1 MSRRFHAL
9 LLTLSLFASAVAPA
23 RAQNP
28 PPPQDKDKQIQD
40 AQKKIEQLQEATKKP
55 EPWDVEA
62 EHGPTTTV
70 EFDTDEGTWMS
81 CDVSP
86 DGRTVVF
93 DILGDIYRMPI
104 TGGRAELL
112 TGGVSWEWQ
121 PRFSPD
127 GKLIAFTSD
136 RDGGDNIWVMDA
148 DGKNRRQVTK
158 ETQRLLNTPDW
169 TPDGQYLLARKHF
182 VDTRSLGA
190 GEIWMYHVNGGGKGV
205 QLTERPNWTAN
216 IGEPAAD
223 PQGRFV
229 YFVASTAFDYNKNV
243 YDSIYWIDRYDTQ
256 KGRRS
261 TFVRG
266 AGGSVRPAVS
276 PDGRYLSFIRR
287 VGLKSVL
294 FLREINTGREWP
306 VFDGLTHD
314 QQETWAVYGTYPGYA
329 WTPDGKSI
337 VITAMGKL
345 VRVDV
350 ASKTAAPIPFSAH
363 VSQKVTEAVRSP
375 VKVAPERERARL
387 LRWAQR
393 GAGGRVYYSALGKIY
408 VRDGDAEP
416 RRLFKTDYLEYA
428 PSLSADGKRLT
439 FVTWSDAEKGAVWVA
454 DSDGTDARKITTA
467 GDQYA
472 NPVFSPD
479 GTKIAYLKGRGSVY
493 HEEDLASESTFE
505 IHYWDGRR
513 HNYVMDLQSRGTNAR
528 MPVLSF
534 DRDGERIYFMEAGGG
549 GGGGPTTPAQFITYL
564 SSVKLDGD
572 DARRHIEGNY
582 VTEIVPSPDGNWVFF
597 KEQHKLYVAPFPKV
611 GKTVRLSSTETGVPV
626 RPVSAVSGDWLAWGP
641 DSKSVQWTAGE
652 NFYEQ
657 SLENVLRSLAK
668 DEKAPAPRQTVI
680 GFDFETAR
688 PRGVVALTNARVV
701 TMRGDEV
708 LERATVLVEDN
719 RIKEVGARVTIP
731 ANAKRIDLAGKTVI
745 PGLIDVHSH
754 MSYDTLD
761 IIPEKQWPY
770 WANLAYGV
778 TTTHDPSAATQT
790 VFAQSEMVKS
800 GAMVGPRI
808 FSTGFVLYGAENPEK
823 AVVGS
828 YDEARAHL
836 ERLKAVGAFS
846 VKSYNQLR
854 RDARQRIIRAARD
867 LNMMVVPEGGST
879 WAYNM
884 SMILDGH
891 TGIEHAVPVA
901 PLYKDALTLFAKS
914 RTQYTPT
921 LIVGYGGIWGENYW
935 YQNSNVYE
943 NRKLLR
949 FTPRA
954 QLEPRARRRMHI
966 SDDDFYHFELAKTV
980 RDVLRAGGKAQ
991 LGAHGQLQGLGAHWE
1006 LWMLQQGG
1014 MTPLEAL
1021 RCATLYGAQYLG
1033 LDGDLGSI
1041 EPGKLADLVVLD
1053 KNPLEDV
1060 RNSDSIRY
1068 VMANG
1073 RLYSADNMD
1082 EVYPNQRPRP
1092 PFFWERRGEGNLAG
1106 TEP

>member
-1 MSRRFHAL
+1 MSRRFQAL
-9 LLTLSLFASAVAPA
+9 LLTLSVTLSTFAPA
-23 RAQNP
+23 LAQNQ
-28 PPPQDKDKQIQD
+28 QDKDKQLQD
-40 AQKKIEQLQEATKKP
+40 AQKRIEQLQEVVKKP
-55 EPWDVEA
+55 EPWDVEGD
-62 EHGPTTTV
+62 HGPTTAV

-86 DGRTVVF
+86 DGRTIVF
-93 DILGDIYRMPI
+93 DLLGDIYRMPVA
-104 TGGRAELL
+104 GGKAELL
-112 TGGVSWEWQ
+112 AGGASFEWQ
-121 PRFSPD
+121 PRYSPD

-148 DGKNRRQVTK
+148 DGRNRRQVTQ

-223 PQGRFV
+223 PKGRFV

-287 VGLKSVL
+287 VGLKTVL
-294 FLREINTGREWP
+294 FLREINTGREWA

-337 VITAMGKL
+337 VITANGKL
-345 VRVDV
+345 VSVDV
-350 ASKTAAPIPFSAH
+350 AARRATPIPFTAR

-375 VKVAPERERARL
+375 VKVAPGRERARL

-393 GAGGRVYYSALGKIY
+393 GGGRVFYSALGKIY
-408 VRDGDAEP
+408 VKEGAGEP
-416 RRLFKTDYLEYA
+416 RRLFKTGHLEYA
-428 PSLSADGKRLT
+428 PSLSADGRRLT

-454 DSDGTDARKITTA
+454 NADGSDARKITTA
-467 GDQYA
+467 ADQYA
-472 NPVFSPD
+472 NPVFSSD
-479 GTKIAYLKGRGSVY
+479 GTKVAYLKGRGSIY

-534 DRDGERIYFMEAGGG
+534 DREGERIYFMEAGGG
-549 GGGGPTTPAQFITYL
+549 GPGGGPNEPAKFITYL

-572 DARRHIEGNY
+572 DSRRHIEGNY

-597 KEQHKLYVAPFPKV
+597 KEQHKLYVAPLPKV

-626 RPVSAVSGDWLAWGP
+626 RPVSTASGDWLAWSP
-641 DSKSVQWTAGE
+641 DGKAVQWTLGE
-652 NFYEQ
+652 NFHEQ
-657 SLENVLRSLAK
+657 SLENVLRALAK
-668 DEKAPAPRQTVI
+668 DERAPAPQKTVI

-719 RIKEVGARVTIP
+719 RIKAVGAGVQIP
-731 ANAKRIDLAGKTVI
+731 AGAKRIDLSGKTVV
-745 PGLIDVHSH
+745 PGLVDVHAH

-800 GAMVGPRI
+800 GAMVGPRV

-828 YDEARAHL
+828 YDDARAHL

-854 RDARQRIIRAARD
+854 RDSRQRIVRAARD
-867 LNMMVVPEGGST
+867 LGMMVVPEGGST
-879 WAYNM
+879 WGHNM
-884 SMILDGH
+884 TMILDGH

-914 RTQYTPT
+914 RTGYTPT
-921 LIVGYGGIWGENYW
+921 LIVGYGGVWGENYW

-943 NRKLLR
+943 NGKLLR
-949 FTPRA
+949 FMPRA
-954 QLEPRARRRMHI
+954 NLEPRARRRMHV
-966 SDDDFYHFELAKTV
+966 SSDDFYHFELAKAV
-980 RDVLRAGGKAQ
+980 KDLVRAGGKAQ
-991 LGAHGQLQGLGAHWE
+991 VGAHGQLQGLGVHWE
-1006 LWMLQQGG
+1006 LWMFQQGG
-1014 MTPLEAL
+1014 LTPLEAL

-1033 LDGDLGSI
+1033 LDGDLGSV

-1053 KNPLEDV
+1053 KNPLEDI
-1060 RNSDSIRY
+1060 RNSESIRY

-1082 EVYPNQRPRP
+1082 EVYPEQRPRP
-1092 PFFWERRGEGNLAG
+1092 PFFWERRGEGNLADR
-1106 TEP
+1106 

>member
-1 MSRRFHAL
+1 LLRRFPVRLLIVAL
-9 LLTLSLFASAVAPA
+9 LVQPFGV
-23 RAQNP
+23 RAQQQ
-28 PPPQDKDKQIQD
+28 QDKPLQD
-40 AQKKIEQLQEATKKP
+40 AQKKIEQLQEAAKKP
-55 EPWDVEA
+55 EPWDVEGD
-62 EHGPTTTV
+62 HGPTTTV

-86 DGRTVVF
+86 DGRTIVF
-93 DILGDIYRMPI
+93 DLLGDIYRMPSA
-104 TGGRAELL
+104 GGTAELL
-112 TGGVSWEWQ
+112 SGGASWEVQ

-127 GKLIAFTSD
+127 GRLIAFTSD
-136 RDGGDNIWVMDA
+136 RDGGDNIWVMDS

-158 ETQRLLNTPDW
+158 ESSRLLNTPTW
-169 TPDGQYLLARKHF
+169 SPDGQYLLARKHF

-190 GEIWMYHVNGGGKGV
+190 GEIWMYHINGGGKGV

-216 IGEPAAD
+216 IGEPVVD
-223 PQGRFV
+223 RQGRFV

-243 YDSIYWIDRYDTQ
+243 YDSIYWIDRYDMQ

-266 AGGSVRPAVS
+266 AGGSIRPAVS

-287 VGLKSVL
+287 VGLKSAL
-294 FLREINTGREWP
+294 FLREIATGREWP
-306 VFDGLTHD
+306 IYDGLTHD

-337 VITAMGKL
+337 IITAMGHF

-350 ASKTAAPIPFSAH
+350 EAKRATPIPFNAH
-363 VSQKVTEAVRSP
+363 VSQKITEAVRSP
-375 VKVAPERERARL
+375 VKVAPERDRARL
-387 LRWAQR
+387 LRWAER
-393 GAGGRVYYSALGKIY
+393 SGERIVYSALGKIY
-408 VRDGDAEP
+408 IKDGAAAP
-416 RRLFKTDYLEYA
+416 RRLFKTNYLEYA
-428 PSLSADGKRLT
+428 PSFSADGKRIT

-454 DSDGTDARKITTA
+454 DSDGTDARKITTV

-472 NPVFSPD
+472 NPVFSAD
-479 GTKIAYLKGRGSVY
+479 GMKVAYLKGRGSVY
-493 HEEDLASESTFE
+493 HEEDLASDSTFE
-505 IHYWDGRR
+505 IHYWDGRS

-534 DRDGERIYFMEAGGG
+534 DPTGERIYFMEQGGG
-549 GGGGPTTPAQFITYL
+549 PGGGPTAPAQFITYL

-572 DARRHIEGNY
+572 DFKRHIEGPM
-582 VTEIVPSPDGNWVFF
+582 VTEIVPSPDFKWVFF
-597 KEQHKLYVAPFPKV
+597 KEQHKLYVAPFPQV
-611 GKTVRLSSTETGVPV
+611 GKSVRLSSTETGVPV
-626 RPVSAVSGDWLAWGP
+626 KNVSNASGDWLAWSP
-641 DSKSVQWTAGE
+641 DSKAVQWTLGE

-657 SLENVLRSLAK
+657 TLENIFKALAK
-668 DEKAPAPRQTVI
+668 DEKTPAPRQTVI
-680 GFDFETAR
+680 GFDFDTAR
-688 PRGVVALTNARVV
+688 PRGLVALTNARIV

-708 LERATVLVEDN
+708 IERGTILVEDN
-719 RIKEVGARVTIP
+719 RIKEVGARVNVP

-823 AVVGS
+823 AVINS
-828 YDEARAHL
+828 YDDARAHL

-854 RDARQRIIRAARD
+854 RDNRQRIIKAARD
-867 LNMMVVPEGGST
+867 LQMMVVPEGGST
-879 WAYNM
+879 LFHNLTE
-884 SMILDGH
+884 ILDGH
-891 TGIEHAVPVA
+891 TGIEHALPVA
-901 PLYKDALTLFAKS
+901 PLYKDALTLFARS
-914 RTQYTPT
+914 HTQYTPT
-921 LIVGYGGIWGENYW
+921 LIVGYGGLWGENYW
-935 YQNSNVYE
+935 YQHSNVYDNE
-943 NRKLLR
+943 KLLR

-954 QLEPRARRRMHI
+954 RIDPRARRRMLAPE
-966 SDDDFYHFELAKTV
+966 DDFYHFELAKTV
-980 RDVLRAGGKAQ
+980 KDVVRMGGKAQ

-1014 MTPLEAL
+1014 LTPMEAL

-1033 LDGDLGSI
+1033 LDGDVGSI
-1041 EPGKLADLVVLD
+1041 EPGKLADFAIMD
-1053 KNPLEDV
+1053 KNPLEDI
-1060 RNSDSIRY
+1060 RNSESVSQ
-1068 VMANG
+1068 VMING
-1073 RLYSADNMD
+1073 VLYNTSNMD
-1082 EVYPNQRPRP
+1082 EVYPERRTRP
-1092 PFFWERRGEGNLAG
+1092 PFFWERRLDGSLVG